1 MKQGQFILSAAI
13 ATALASVPAMLLA
26 QPSLGVSS
34 TVEAARVT
42 NTVNNNVVSVLGKT
56 HLGFTEQVKP
66 KKNLADGFVMKHL
79 QLVLRPSAARSAA
92 LEALIAEQHNPKSA
106 QFHKWITPTEYG
118 NRFGVA
124 QSDID
129 AVTSWLKSQG
139 FTVNAVYP
147 NKTQIDFTG
156 TAGQIKQ
163 AFRTQESYYAL
174 GDKQTHI
181 ANGGDISV
189 PTALKDV
196 VVGVMGLNDMHAKPL
211 VAKAKTANF
220 NKAKGHF
227 DIKPTAAQASEPKA
241 QAITFFGGTR
251 GLVPND
257 LATMYGVL
265 PLRANGIYGT
275 GVTIAVVEDDSMQT
289 SDWDNFRSQ
298 FNLPVS
304 AYGGS
309 LTLTNPAGPA
319 GNCVDPAT
327 AYGGTRDSGETLL
340 DAEWSTAIAPG
351 ANIVVASCADYYS
364 NGDGGYSYATSN
376 FFGGVYVAADN
387 LINAETGRPNIIS
400 ASYGYGEYF
409 TDSASKTE
417 IDAMWAQADAEG
429 ISVFVSTGDSGSNP
443 SFNGGLI
450 NNSSGD
456 APGVDA
462 NSFATS
468 THVTAVG
475 GTDTADVLDGT
486 TSQYF
491 NTTPNAVYGT
501 AKSYVPEIPWNQSCG
516 NGLAAQHFGFTSAVA
531 YCQTLAE
538 YDPNGYYYTSEA
550 GSGGP
555 SHVDAKPSWQDPAAG
570 GVLGASTHDS
580 FRDLPDVALFAG
592 SFGQATFVVTCTNA
606 YPCEPGFT
614 SPVELSGGTSLAS
627 PMFAGIQA
635 LVDQGLTRFG
645 AGSTTPLNQGNAAP
659 ILYSL
664 ANLEYGPSAGPTPA
678 LAAACNSD
686 NGAASGTENC
696 VFRNVT
702 RSSISSQCYQ
712 VDPAYATAVGDNS
725 AFTTSNCY
733 FYSTFSQGELDIGLT
748 SQDATPTSYTLLNK
762 AYTARPGW
770 SYAAGLGSVNAAN
783 LLIAW
788 RAYLGPTQ

>member
-13 ATALASVPAMLLA
+13 ATALSSVPAMLLA

-42 NTVNNNVVSVLGKT
+42 QTVSNNVVSVLGKT
-56 HLGFTEQVKP
+56 HLGFTQQVKP
-66 KKNLADGFVMKHL
+66 TKNLADTFVMKHL
-79 QLVLRPSAARSAA
+79 QLVLRPSAARTAA
-92 LEALIAEQHNPKSA
+92 LESLIAEQHNPKSA

-129 AVTSWLKSQG
+129 AVTSWLKSEG

-156 TAGQIKQ
+156 TVGQIKQ
-163 AFRTQESYYAL
+163 AFRTQEAYYPL
-174 GDKQTHI
+174 GDNQKHI

-189 PTALKDV
+189 PSALKDV
-196 VVGVMGLNDMHAKPL
+196 VAGVMGLNDMHAKPL
-211 VAKAKTANF
+211 VAKSKIANF
-220 NKAKGHF
+220 NKAKGKF
-227 DIKPTAAQASEPKA
+227 DIKLTAAQASEPKA
-241 QAITFFGGTR
+241 QAISFFGGTR

-289 SDWDNFRSQ
+289 GDWDNFRTQ

-319 GNCVDPAT
+319 GNCVDPAV
-327 AYGGTRDSGETLL
+327 AYGGVRDSGETLL

-387 LINAETGRPNIIS
+387 LINAESGRPDIIS

-417 IDAMWAQADAEG
+417 IDAMWAQADVEG

-443 SFNGGLI
+443 SFNGSLI
-450 NNSSGD
+450 NNSSGK

-468 THVTAVG
+468 PHVTAVG

-486 TSQYF
+486 TSKYF
-491 NTTPNAVYGT
+491 NSTQNAVYGT
-501 AKSYVPEIPWNQSCG
+501 AKSYVPEIPWNESCG

-531 YCQTLAE
+531 YCQTLAAYDVYGE
-538 YDPNGYYYTSEA
+538 YFTSEA

-555 SHVDAKPSWQDPAAG
+555 SSVDAKPTWQDPAVN
-570 GVLGASTHDS
+570 GVLGASTHDT

-592 SFGQATFVVTCTNA
+592 SFGNATFVVTCTNA
-606 YPCEPGFT
+606 YPCEPNFT
-614 SPVELSGGTSLAS
+614 GSTSLSGGTSLAS

-635 LVDQGLTRFG
+635 LIDQGLAKTN
-645 AGSTTPLNQGNAAP
+645 STASLDQGNAAP
-659 ILYSL
+659 TLYGIAS
-664 ANLEYGPSAGPTPA
+664 LEYGPSAGPTPA

-686 NGAASGTENC
+686 NGAAAGTENC

-712 VDPAYATAVGDNS
+712 VDPAYAKATGETG
-725 AFTTSNCY
+725 FTTSNCY
-733 FYSTFSQGELDIGLT
+733 YYGTFEQGALDIGLT

-770 SYAAGLGSVNAAN
+770 SYAAGLGSVDATN

-788 RAYLGPTQ
+788 RAYVAPVTAQ